1 MHTSYRFRQHRER
14 GLRAILL
21 ALFIGQMTT
30 LPVSAEPWQ
39 LVDLGVD
46 VSPADINNLGT
57 VVGSRNTGSGSVA
70 FRWLANGTPEDI
82 PGSTAAN
89 AVNDSDQVI
98 GNTLTGAFLYDGSLR
113 EWDGNSGYGINESS
127 QISGNQALRNPYRAT
142 PLPLT
147 RPSTR
152 PTSGTTSV

>member
-1 MHTSYRFRQHRER
+1 MNTSYRFRQHRER
-14 GLRAILL
+14 GLRAISL

-89 AVNDSDQVI
+89 AVNAVNAVNDSDQVI
-98 GNTLTGAFLYDGSLR
+98 GNTLTGAFL
-113 EWDGNSGYGINESS
+113 
-127 QISGNQALRNPYRAT
+127 
-142 PLPLT
+142 
-147 RPSTR
+147 
-152 PTSGTTSV
+152 